1 MDVLL
6 HRYPDHA
13 PEACIDSQHTLHWQV
28 RVLLGI
34 FSFRFNRR
42 ISEPGMPGDVL
53 VDVDHSGTGREGCNV
68 STLAITCE
76 PRDWQTATQVHPISD
91 AQANIAWLARHASSL
106 ILHLRGILSA
116 CRCPQAQHQLQSAYP
131 MSPPGC
137 KNPWH

>member
-1 MDVLL
+1 M
-6 HRYPDHA
+6 
-13 PEACIDSQHTLHWQV
+13 

-76 PRDWQTATQVHPISD
+76 PRDWQTATQVLQPTSALHFSIPVSD
-91 AQANIAWLARHASSL
+91 TQANIAWLAHQTSSL
-106 ILHLRGILSA
+106 ILHRGGILSA
-116 CRCPQAQHQLQSAYP
+116 CRCPQAQRQL
-131 MSPPGC
+131 
-137 KNPWH
+137 